1 MQVSI
6 GFLVIVF
13 LIFCL
18 SWILTQM
25 IWKVIEARM
34 AVRRQDQLLDAAY
47 AKIIRL
53 ILQGIQD
60 VKSLKEVVQ
69 RE

>member
-1 MQVSI
+1 MQVSVSFVVSI
-6 GFLVIVF
+6 F
-13 LIFCL
+13 LIFCV
-18 SWILTQM
+18 SWIFTQM
-25 IWKVIEARM
+25 VWKVIEARM

-47 AKIIRL
+47 SKIIRL

-60 VKSLKEVVQ
+60 VKSLKEVVR